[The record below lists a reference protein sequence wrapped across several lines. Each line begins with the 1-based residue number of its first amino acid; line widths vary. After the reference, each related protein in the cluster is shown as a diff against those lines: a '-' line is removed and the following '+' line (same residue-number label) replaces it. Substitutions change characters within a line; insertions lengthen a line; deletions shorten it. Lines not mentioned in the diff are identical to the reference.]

1 MSLVPYVVYR
11 LMTAFPNPQPHSLFK
26 AAAVSFGLLSETLLM
41 KKDDIEDLE
50 KGMETISVSR
60 MWPFLLEIPKLI
72 FTVWELLKFSPALTP
87 RLQ

>member
-41 KKDDIEDLE
+41 KRKY
-50 KGMETISVSR
+50 
-60 MWPFLLEIPKLI
+60 
-72 FTVWELLKFSPALTP
+72 
-87 RLQ
+87 